1 MEARMMRELDAIFN
15 PHSVAV
21 IGARE
26 VDGFSTSLSGTK
38 LKENLFLVNPKH
50 HELLGRKCY
59 PSILDIKEDID
70 YVIIEV
76 PAVVIPRV
84 LEDCIKK
91 KVKAA
96 HIFSS
101 GFSETGLA
109 ERVNLEDEVKKL
121 AKGKIRL
128 IGPNCMGIHHAKS
141 GLAFSPGAPA
151 EEGSIGVISQS
162 GTFADAFLDLGRIRN
177 INFSKVVS
185 YGNGI
190 DLDCPDFL
198 EYLAQDGET
207 TAIALYIEG
216 TRDGARLKSALRKA
230 AKRKPVIA
238 LKGGVT
244 GHGSRAA
251 ASHTG
256 SLAGSPQVWRAF
268 FKQAGVVQVETFD
281 ELTNTILAVSHSP
294 LPSGKGVSLIT
305 NSGGFSVMET
315 DMCVKAGLEVP
326 QFTKKTLREL
336 RKIVPLAGTGINNP
350 LDAWPLYY
358 NPTVLRDTI
367 KAIARDGNIHS
378 LVLHIDEMK
387 YWVQV
392 LGEATEDTLKEIL
405 PLMVEGCVYTRD
417 EINKPVMVC
426 VALEAYSQDEKD
438 RKYHLM
444 VKREFESRGFP
455 VYPTLEG
462 TIKTLFN
469 LYRYRRRASPR

>member
-1 MEARMMRELDAIFN
+1 MEAKTLRELEAIFN
-15 PHSVAV
+15 PRSVAV

-26 VDGFSTSLSGTK
+26 VDGFSTSLAGTK
-38 LKENLFLVNPKH
+38 MNKNLFLVNPKH
-50 HELLGRKCY
+50 QELLGRRCY
-59 PSILDIKEDID
+59 PGILDIKEDID

-76 PAVVIPRV
+76 PAAVVPGV

-101 GFSETGLA
+101 GFSETGLE
-109 ERVNLEDEVKKL
+109 ERVKLENEVKKM

-128 IGPNCMGIHHAKS
+128 IGPNCMGIHCARS

-151 EEGSIGVISQS
+151 EEGSVGVISQS
-162 GTFADAFLDLGRIRN
+162 GTFADAFLDLGKIRN
-177 INFSKVVS
+177 ISFSKVIS

-198 EYLAQDGET
+198 EYLSQDGET

-230 AKRKPVIA
+230 ARRKPVIA

-268 FKQAGVVQVETFD
+268 FEQAGVVQVETFD
-281 ELTNTILAVSHSP
+281 ELANTILAVSRSP

-326 QFTKKTLREL
+326 QFTRKTLGEL
-336 RKIVPLAGTGINNP
+336 RKIVPLAGTGISNP

-387 YWVQV
+387 YWLQV
-392 LGEATEDTLKEIL
+392 WGEALDVALKEIL
-405 PLMVEGCVYTRD
+405 PLMLEGCVYTRD

-444 VKREFESRGFP
+444 VKREFESWGFP

-462 TIKTLFN
+462 TIKALFN
-469 LYRYRRRASPR
+469 LYRYRRRVSPR